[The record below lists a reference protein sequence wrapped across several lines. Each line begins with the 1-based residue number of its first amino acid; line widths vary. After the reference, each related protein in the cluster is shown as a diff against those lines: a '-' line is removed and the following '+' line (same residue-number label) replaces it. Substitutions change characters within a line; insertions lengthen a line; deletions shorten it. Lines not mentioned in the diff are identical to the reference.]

1 MINKGGLTLKIVILR
16 GNSGSGKTTIA
27 KKLQKILGEKA
38 ILISQ
43 DVLRRKMLLPDAV
56 VGEMS
61 VKLNQA
67 IVDFSVQ
74 HFEYIIIEG
83 IYSNKK
89 HGKWLKE
96 YTQKFES
103 YAYYFD
109 ISFEETLLR
118 HQNKVDVNFGKEEME
133 QWYIKNDVLGI
144 KNEKIILEK
153 YTIEDTVS
161 LILDDIY

>member
-1 MINKGGLTLKIVILR
+1 MKIVILR

-27 KKLQKILGEKA
+27 KKLQEILGEKT

-89 HGKWLKE
+89 TW
-96 YTQKFES
+96 
-103 YAYYFD
+103 
-109 ISFEETLLR
+109 
-118 HQNKVDVNFGKEEME
+118 
-133 QWYIKNDVLGI
+133 
-144 KNEKIILEK
+144 
-153 YTIEDTVS
+153 
-161 LILDDIY
+161 